1 MDLRTA
7 HAHPPFMNAAFASGV
22 SGFASATA
30 LMNRAADRVSGVRD
44 LTIPDRPSRAVTT
57 PGAPAGPS
65 PQHPAPGGRATP
77 SPDYAAAAVDMIQA
91 QNLAAASG
99 AIVRAA
105 DDMVA
110 ALLDVTA

>member
-1 MDLRTA
+1 MAAAGENA
-7 HAHPPFMNAAFASGV
+7 HRLCMNAAFASGV

-65 PQHPAPGGRATP
+65 PRDPATGGRATP
-77 SPDYAAAAVDMIQA
+77 SPDYIGAAVDMIRAEHQ
-91 QNLAAASG
+91 AAASA
-99 AIVRAA
+99 AIIRAA
-105 DDMVA
+105 DDMVG
-110 ALLDVTA
+110 ALLDVKA

>member
-1 MDLRTA
+1 MKARILLL
-7 HAHPPFMNAAFASGV
+7 MNAAFASGV

-44 LTIPDRPSRAVTT
+44 LTIPDRPSRAVDT
-57 PGAPAGPS
+57 PRAPAGSS

-77 SPDYAAAAVDMIQA
+77 SPDYVAAAIDMIEA
-91 QNLAAASG
+91 RNLAAASG

-105 DDMVA
+105 DDMVG
-110 ALLDVTA
+110 ALLDVKA